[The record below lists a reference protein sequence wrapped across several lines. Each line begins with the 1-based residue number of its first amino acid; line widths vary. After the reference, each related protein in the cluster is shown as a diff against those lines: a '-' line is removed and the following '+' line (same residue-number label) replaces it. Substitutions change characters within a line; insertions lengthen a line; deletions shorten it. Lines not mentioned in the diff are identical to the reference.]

1 MITSQKAIN
10 ICSEC
15 KGNGFK
21 WLDIPN
27 LITEPCKTCN
37 NTGEVQQITIQSVNQ
52 KDTYVN
58 ERGL

>member
-1 MITSQKAIN
+1 MITSQKTIS
-10 ICSEC
+10 ICGDC

-37 NTGEVQQITIQSVNQ
+37 NTGEVQETIVQPLIN
-52 KDTYVN
+52 KDIYVN

>member
-1 MITSQKAIN
+1 MITSQTVNK
-10 ICSEC
+10 ICTDC
-15 KGNGFK
+15 GGNGFK

-27 LITEPCKTCN
+27 LITETCNTCN
-37 NTGEVQQITIQSVNQ
+37 NTGEIRETIVKPLIN